1 MRQRLSLAR
10 SVVHDPE
17 IILLDEP
24 FSNVDADSVS
34 HIVRVLANWRDAGK
48 TIILVTHQPGILE
61 RTADE
66 FITMS
71 NGVVTQQRGS
81 REVLA

>member
-17 IILLDEP
+17 IVLLDEP
-24 FSNVDADSVS
+24 FSNVDAESVS
-34 HIVRVLANWRDAGK
+34 HIVRVLSQWREAGK
-48 TIILVTHQPGILE
+48 TIVLVTHQPGVLE
-61 RTADE
+61 RTADA

-71 NGVVTQQRGS
+71 KGSVIEQRHA